1 MKSLLIFLAGS
12 LFLLSIQSHADSF
25 DIKEPRWKQ
34 LSQVYG
40 FVIGQQT
47 SLERI
52 EKKFPD
58 LTKDVKEA
66 WFAFYASALGESIKG
81 VEKELSGQLG
91 DKWPEFKKQMNNQMA
106 EFVSQ
111 QEINRVQAVAFL
123 KEVHARS
130 KGQLPDSIRS
140 VLLSAHPRYSQNPA
154 LELSDGWKQTYRTKG
169 HPKAKGVD
177 FSISVPASWS
187 KREGNRPNIIQVFR
201 SGVGH
206 GPIMCTLMVKSIPLP
221 KGYVPTREELKE
233 FFQPSELKG
242 MVPDG
247 GKFVS
252 AQSIVLEGSPAGI
265 LVCDITQQR
274 LDITLTMRM
283 TQFVTIHKNA
293 MISIQFIVS
302 KMPDQKETLDDLQKQ
317 FLPTFK
323 AVANTF
329 VLNER
334 YK

>member
-12 LFLLSIQSHADSF
+12 LFLLSIQSHAEPF
-25 DIKEPRWKQ
+25 DIKESRWKQ
-34 LSQVYG
+34 LSQAYG

-52 EKKFPD
+52 EKKFPG
-58 LTKDVKEA
+58 LAKDVREA
-66 WFAFYASALGESIKG
+66 WFAFNASALGESIKG

-91 DKWPEFKKQMNNQMA
+91 DKWPELKEQMNNQIA

-111 QEINRVQAVAFL
+111 QEITRVQAVEFL

-140 VLLSAHPRYSQNPA
+140 ALLSAHPRYSQNPA

-187 KREGNRPNIIQVFR
+187 KREGNRPNIIQVFQ
-201 SGVGH
+201 SGARH
-206 GPIMCTLMVKSIPLP
+206 GLIMCNLMVKSIPLP
-221 KGYVPTREELKE
+221 EGYPTTEELKE
-233 FFQPSELKG
+233 FFQPSEIKG
-242 MVPDG
+242 MVPNG

-252 AQSIVLEGSPAGI
+252 AQSIVLEASPAGI

-293 MISIQFIVS
+293 MIFIQFIVS